1 MDKKI
6 VETKSLV
13 IEIKGSKTYIE
24 YENLTITE
32 GDYVLVCGKNGAGK
46 STFFNMFQNS
56 LFDYFVKTKGELIY
70 YDNNEPTEIFSCLES
85 EKAHLRRKIVIID
98 QKDDYEKSDSGYDVL
113 IRKSEIAIKNEFDRA
128 IQKNLLKQMRKRSE
142 ELFNEYLKN
151 DLHCGF
157 KEFTLRKVSSW
168 SGGQIK
174 MIHILSGI
182 LKAELMKSRLLLMD
196 EPLNNLDKEYKLKVN
211 ELLQK
216 LRATTKMAVLVI
228 THCHLF
234 EGINRSMIYEKKTE
248 NLCKVKIEKKAPQP
262 NKQCLDQLKFEMGK

>member
-1 MDKKI
+1 MDEKI
-6 VETKSLV
+6 VETISLA

-24 YENLTITE
+24 YENLTIKE

-56 LFDYFVKTKGELIY
+56 MFDYFVKMSGELIY
-70 YDNNEPTEIFSCLES
+70 YDNNGPTEVFSCPES
-85 EKAHLRRKIVIID
+85 EKAHLRRNIVIID

-128 IQKNLLKQMRKRSE
+128 IQKNLLKQMRERSE
-142 ELFNEYLKN
+142 ELFNEYLKD
-151 DLHCGF
+151 DLHCEFIEF
-157 KEFTLRKVSSW
+157 KLKKVSSW

-262 NKQCLDQLKFEMGK
+262 NFDCLERLKSEKGK

>member
-1 MDKKI
+1 MDEKI
-6 VETKSLV
+6 VETRSLV

-24 YENLTITE
+24 YENLTIKE
-32 GDYVLVCGKNGAGK
+32 GDFVLVCGKNGTGK

-56 LFDYFVKTKGELIY
+56 MFDYFVKTRGELIY
-70 YDNNEPTEIFSCLES
+70 YDNNGPTEIFSCPES

-142 ELFNEYLKN
+142 ELFNEYLKD

-211 ELLQK
+211 RLLQG
-216 LRATTKMAVLVI
+216 LMATRMAILVI
-228 THCHLF
+228 THCHVF
-234 EGINRSMIYEKKTE
+234 EGINRSMIYAKETA
-248 NLCKVKIEKKAPQP
+248 NRCIVKIGEEAPQP
-262 NKQCLDQLKFEMGK
+262 NLKCLAQLKFEMEE

>member
-6 VETKSLV
+6 VETRSLV
-13 IEIKGSKTYIE
+13 IEIKGSETYEIK
-24 YENLTITE
+24 YDDLTIKE
-32 GDYVLVCGKNGAGK
+32 GDFVLVCGKNGTGK
-46 STFFNMFQNS
+46 STFFNIFQNS
-56 LFDYFVKTKGELIY
+56 MFDYFVKTSGELIY
-70 YDNNEPTEIFSCLES
+70 YDNNEPTEIFSCPES
-85 EKAHLRRKIVIID
+85 VKAHLRRKIVIID

-128 IQKNLLKQMRKRSE
+128 TQKNFLKQMRERSE
-142 ELFNEYLKN
+142 ELFNEYLKE

-157 KEFTLRKVSSW
+157 KEFKLKKVSSW

-211 ELLQK
+211 KLLQE
-216 LRATTKMAVLVI
+216 LMATRMAVLVI
-228 THCHLF
+228 THCHVF
-234 EGINRSMIYEKKTE
+234 EGINRSMIYEKETA
-248 NLCKVKIEKKAPQP
+248 NRCIVKIGEKAPQP
-262 NKQCLDQLKFEMGK
+262 NFKCLEQLKFEMGK

>member
-1 MDKKI
+1 MDEKI
-6 VETKSLV
+6 VETKSLA

-24 YENLTITE
+24 YENLTIKE

-56 LFDYFVKTKGELIY
+56 LFDYFVKTRGELIY
-70 YDNNEPTEIFSCLES
+70 YDNNEPTEIFSCPES

-128 IQKNLLKQMRKRSE
+128 IQKNLLKQMRERSE
-142 ELFNEYLKN
+142 ELFNEYLKD
-151 DLHCGF
+151 DLHCKF
-157 KEFTLRKVSSW
+157 KEFKLKKVSSW

-211 ELLQK
+211 RLLQG
-216 LRATTKMAVLVI
+216 LMATRMAILVI
-228 THCHLF
+228 THCHVF
-234 EGINRSMIYEKKTE
+234 EGINRSMIYAKETA
-248 NLCKVKIEKKAPQP
+248 NRCIVKIGEEAPQP
-262 NKQCLDQLKFEMGK
+262 NLKCLAQLKFEMEE